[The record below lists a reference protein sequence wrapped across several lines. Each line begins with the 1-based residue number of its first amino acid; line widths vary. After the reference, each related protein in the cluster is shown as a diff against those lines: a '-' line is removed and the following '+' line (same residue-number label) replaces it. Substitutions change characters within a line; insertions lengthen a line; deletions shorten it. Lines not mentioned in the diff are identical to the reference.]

1 MDCSTILTAEAQRR
15 NKIHMKRAMFRKMRG
30 DRPTCVTRGSRSLST
45 VSVRI
50 SRLLG
55 SHFNR
60 IGEVAVLMVS
70 AAKQTTGKHEQAI
83 NTVIQMRNSQSCC
96 QRGDCKGNE
105 DSKRSVA
112 FDLIYS
118 V

>member
-1 MDCSTILTAEAQRR
+1 MDYSTILTAEAQRR
-15 NKIHMKRAMFRKMRG
+15 NKIHMKKAMFRKMRG

-70 AAKQTTGKHEQAI
+70 AVKQTGKNEQAI
-83 NTVIQMRNSQSCC
+83 NSVIQMRNSQSCC

-105 DSKRSVA
+105 DSN
-112 FDLIYS
+112 
-118 V
+118 